1 MFQKKQKFIVASS
14 LVLGSSAFFSTPTM
28 AQEDDLFTLKAMTG
42 VEYNNNLTVSDVDL
56 TSGVGDL
63 GFLLDLGGSF
73 SLDTQ
78 LGVTLDGGYEY
89 SSTRYLEETQFDFE
103 THALSGGVAYSLG
116 ELDLGLDAGFYH
128 NRLGGDSFLDL
139 MTITPSV
146 STMLGETVY
155 LRGQYSF
162 MDKDFKTAPDRSG
175 NSHSFGVSGFIFAL
189 DDGYIN
195 LGLELEKSNTDG
207 GAYDY
212 DGYTLSGGINVPF
225 LDTDFYA
232 KGKYSGRS
240 YDTALG
246 DDGETRDDTRS
257 SFSLG
262 LTTDLF
268 VLLTVNPEYR
278 MNKVSSNQNSA
289 AFTEH
294 VFKLSIGVTF

>member
-1 MFQKKQKFIVASS
+1 MKSTQKTLVASS
-14 LVLGSSAFFSTPTM
+14 LIAGIVGLSTSPLL
-28 AQEDDLFTLKAMTG
+28 AQEEDLFTLKAMTG
-42 VEYNNNLTVSDVDL
+42 VEYNNNLTVSDLDL

-78 LGVTLDGGYEY
+78 LGLTVDGGYDY
-89 SSTRYLEETQFDFE
+89 SSTRYLDETQFDFE

-116 ELDLGLDAGFYH
+116 EFDLGLDAGYYH

-139 MTITPSV
+139 MTLTPSV
-146 STMLGETVY
+146 STMMGDTVY
-155 LRGQYSF
+155 LRGQYSY
-162 MDKDFKTAPDRSG
+162 MDKDFKTAADRSG
-175 NSHSFGVSGFIFAL
+175 NSHSFGISAFVFAL
-189 DDGYIN
+189 DDGYFN
-195 LGLELEKSNTDG
+195 VGVELEKSNTDSNTF
-207 GAYDY
+207 DY

-225 LDTDFYA
+225 LDTEFYA

-268 VLLTVNPEYR
+268 VLLTINPEYR

-294 VFKLSIGVTF
+294 VFKLSVGVTF